1 MVKPRNTFLVQALRL
16 PLTNPILHSL
26 CCHSPQPPKKY
37 ENPNASFLSLLQ
49 A

>member
-1 MVKPRNTFLVQALRL
+1 MVKPRKTFLVQALRL

-26 CCHSPQPPKKY
+26 CCHSPHPPKKY